1 MNVKVANP
9 KCRQT
14 LSVMAVTNQPGK
26 FQPSDFQT
34 DVCDCCDDV
43 KICLCGCFCYLC
55 LGCTI
60 ASDMGECCMF
70 GTGYPIRSVYRTRY
84 NIKGSMCNDCLM
96 SLFCPVCS
104 TCQLKRDIKHR
115 KEQGTF

>member
-1 MNVKVANP
+1 MVHQKVVFSFLH
-9 KCRQT
+9 
-14 LSVMAVTNQPGK
+14 LSSCSSCSG
-26 FQPSDFQT
+26 
-34 DVCDCCDDV
+34 
-43 KICLCGCFCYLC
+43 LCGCFCYLC

>member
-1 MNVKVANP
+1 
-9 KCRQT
+9 
-14 LSVMAVTNQPGK
+14 MAVINQPGK

-84 NIKGSMCNDCLM
+84 NIKV
-96 SLFCPVCS
+96 SLS
-104 TCQLKRDIKHR
+104 ARG
-115 KEQGTF
+115 EQRRSVSASQIYRFHSKTWKKAL